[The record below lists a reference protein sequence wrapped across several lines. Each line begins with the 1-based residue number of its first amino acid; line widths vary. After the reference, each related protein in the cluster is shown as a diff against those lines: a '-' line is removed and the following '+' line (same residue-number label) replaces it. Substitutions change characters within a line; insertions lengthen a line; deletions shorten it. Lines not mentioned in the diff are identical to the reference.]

1 MNICALT
8 AYLTPFPF
16 FGVVAEVT
24 LGMLNRIPYRASK
37 VNVVVHS
44 KGNVLYYWAMT
55 MAMFTTMEN
64 VL

>member
-1 MNICALT
+1 
-8 AYLTPFPF
+8 
-16 FGVVAEVT
+16 
-24 LGMLNRIPYRASK
+24 MLNKIPYRASK

-44 KGNVLYYWAMT
+44 NGNVLYYWAMT